1 MAEFGSAV
9 FGIEQRMKKLKK
21 NSSKPRKQ
29 VPLITVLIADD
40 HRIVREGIRS
50 SLAHYDFIKIIGE
63 AADGKEAL
71 RKVETLN
78 PDIVLLDI
86 DMPELDGVKTT
97 EIITKK
103 FPRTKV
109 ITLTMHE
116 NKDYVLLIVRAG
128 VKGYI
133 LKDTTAEQLARAI
146 RCVHKG
152 EAFFTPSVSR
162 ILQEYIHSDER
173 PRPRV
178 HFTEREKEILRRI
191 SSGKTTK
198 EIADQ
203 FNLSVRTV
211 ETYRA
216 RIRRKIGARNTAEL
230 MKFAVENNL
239 HSQTVSSQT

>member
-1 MAEFGSAV
+1 MP
-9 FGIEQRMKKLKK
+9 KLKK
-21 NSSKPRKQ
+21 SAGKTRRT
-29 VPLITVLIADD
+29 VPTITVLIADD

-50 SLAHYDFIKIIGE
+50 SLAHYPFIKIVGE

-71 RKVETLN
+71 KKIEMLS
-78 PDIVLLDI
+78 PDIALLDI
-86 DMPELDGVKTT
+86 DMPKMDGLRAT
-97 EIITKK
+97 EIINKK

-128 VKGYI
+128 VKGYV
-133 LKDTTAEQLARAI
+133 LKDTSSDQLARAI
-146 RCVHKG
+146 RCVYQG
-152 EAFFTPSVSR
+152 QAFFSPSISR

-173 PRPRV
+173 PKPRV
-178 HFTEREKEILRRI
+178 NLSDREMEILSFI
-191 SSGKTTK
+191 SRGKTTK
-198 EIADQ
+198 EIADN
-203 FNLSVRTV
+203 FRLSIRTI

-239 HSQTVSSQT
+239 HKENGRFST